1 MTTDPED
8 PETRSAS
15 QPDADGAAY
24 DAYLDA
30 LEVGRAVDV
39 DSFLRDFPGTSP
51 DLRSRLIRLSRRFG
65 RGRERPTDI
74 GGLQILGVL
83 GSGGMGEVFEARDDA
98 LERIVAVKV
107 LTPAFAADPS
117 RIARFE
123 REARILAALD
133 HPNVATIHALGRS
146 AGVPPHIVME
156 RVEGTDVARALEG
169 GAMGWRDALDVCEQ
183 IARAL
188 AAAHE
193 RGIVHRDLKP
203 SNVMLRSDGVV
214 KVLDFGLAERLDQRS
229 RDGARPGQ
237 HVVGTPGYMSPE
249 QARGEPADERSDVW
263 SFGCILYECL
273 TGSRLGG
280 RGLAGRAGGGER
292 AWSDEVPPPLTKLV
306 ERCLALDAAERPRDG
321 AALVGAIQA
330 LRVGVSPQRG
340 TLPPLPLRRTRFIGR
355 EAERRLVSD
364 AVESGVLVTL
374 VGPGGAGKSR
384 LALEVA
390 GEKVPVAWAELA
402 SGGAADVAPS
412 LLKAIGDPPGVADD
426 PLDDV
431 RAGFAAHESLLV
443 VVDNCEHVLASAA
456 DAIAAILASAPGV
469 RVLATSREPLGLQDE
484 RVVRVEPLSVPEA
497 TPETAEGVLA
507 CDAVALF
514 VERALAAGSPP
525 LTGPTGAVTDELAA
539 AAELCRRLDGL
550 PLAIELAAAR
560 AASIGTEQLARR
572 LDDRHALLRSDTR
585 DGLAHHRS
593 ISALVDWSHDLLSGS
608 ERILLR
614 RLSVFAGGWTLASA
628 EAVAAAPGLDG
639 LEREDVLVTLSRLT
653 SRSMVTRDAATA
665 GRWRFLETLRDYARG
680 RLETRPERDAV
691 LDAHATR
698 FLDLA
703 ERATEE
709 SFGDGRLAAFLE
721 LESELADLRVAAAY
735 ALTRPGLAPRA
746 YALAG
751 GLVEFWISR
760 GLFREGQRM
769 IEDAFASGAEV
780 DDSARAFLHLSYGTV
795 LHRRGRYEEAR
806 ATFDTSLEI
815 ALETGDRSAESRARR
830 NIGFLVLHQR
840 ELEEART
847 WFEAAL
853 AIDRPMGDP
862 RRIANLLNDLGVLA
876 VYQARY
882 ADAVEFYTESLA
894 MRRASRD
901 AWGIAGSLGNLGEAN
916 HRLGDFEIARGQ
928 LAESLAG
935 FRDVGDLR
943 SAAESFEMSA
953 ALEVSVGDLERATR
967 LSGAAEG
974 LRERFGFPIPTV
986 EAGPYAEDV
995 RQMREGLGDARYDA
1009 LRLEGK
1015 ALSIDAALN
1024 LALGKD

>member
-1 MTTDPED
+1 MQP
-8 PETRSAS
+8 
-15 QPDADGAAY
+15 PDADGTAY

-30 LEVGRAVDV
+30 LEAGRALDV
-39 DSFLRDFPGTSP
+39 DAFLEGFPGTSHA
-51 DLRSRLIRLSRRFG
+51 LRAQLVRLSRRFG
-65 RGRERPTDI
+65 RGLERPTDI
-74 GGLQILGVL
+74 GGLHVLGVL

-98 LERIVAVKV
+98 LERVVAVKV
-107 LTPAFAADPS
+107 LTPAFASDPS

-146 AGVPPHIVME
+146 AGAPPHIVME
-156 RVEGTDVARALEG
+156 RVEGTDVARALDAG
-169 GAMGWRDALDVCEQ
+169 PMGWRDALDVCEQ

-203 SNVMLRSDGVV
+203 SNVMLRPDGVV
-214 KVLDFGLAERLDQRS
+214 KVLDFGLAERLDERS
-229 RDGARPGQ
+229 HDGSRPGRQ
-237 HVVGTPGYMSPE
+237 VVGTPGYMSPE

-263 SFGCILYECL
+263 SFGCIARECL
-273 TGSRLGG
+273 TGEKPG
-280 RGLAGRAGGGER
+280 RVEGREHADDR
-292 AWSDEVPPPLTKLV
+292 RWSDEVPPTLARLV
-306 ERCLALDAAERPRDG
+306 ERCLALDPAGRPRDG

-330 LRVGVSPQRG
+330 LRVGVSPRSG
-340 TLPPLPLRRTRFIGR
+340 ELPPLPLRRTRFIGR
-355 EAERRLVSD
+355 EAERRLLASAID
-364 AVESGVLVTL
+364 GDVLVTL

-390 GEKVPVAWAELA
+390 GERGPVAWAELA
-402 SGGAADVAPS
+402 SGGADGVAPA

-426 PLDDV
+426 PLDDL
-431 RAGFAAHESLLV
+431 RAGFAAHGELLI
-443 VVDNCEHVLASAA
+443 VVDNCEHVLEAAA
-456 DAIAAILASAPGV
+456 DAIAAILAAAPGA
-469 RVLATSREPLGLQDE
+469 RVLATSREPLGLQGE
-484 RVVRVEPLSVPEA
+484 RVLRVEPLA
-497 TPETAEGVLA
+497 TPETTPSTAEGVLA

-525 LTGPTGAVTDELAA
+525 LTDPTGAVTDELAA

-560 AASIGTEQLARR
+560 AASIGTAQLVGR
-572 LDDRHALLRSDTR
+572 LDDRDALLRSETR

-608 ERILLR
+608 ERVLLR

-628 EAVAAAPGLDG
+628 EAVAASPTLDG
-639 LEREDVLVTLSRLT
+639 LAREDVLVALSRLT
-653 SRSMVTRDAATA
+653 SRSMVTRDAASA
-665 GRWRFLETLRDYARG
+665 GRWRFLETLRVYARG
-680 RLETRPERDAV
+680 RLESRPERDFV
-691 LDAHATR
+691 HDAHATR

-721 LESELADLRVAAAY
+721 LEGELADLRVAATH
-735 ALTRPGLAPRA
+735 ALTRPALAPRA
-746 YALAG
+746 YAIAG
-751 GLVEFWISR
+751 GLTEFWISR

-769 IEDAFASGAEV
+769 MEEAFASGAEV
-780 DDSARAFLHLSYGTV
+780 DESARAFLHLSYGTI
-795 LHRRGRYEEAR
+795 LHRRGRYGEAR
-806 ATFDTSLEI
+806 TTFDRSLEI
-815 ALETGDRSAESRARR
+815 ALAIGDRPAESRARR

-840 ELEEART
+840 EFEEARE

-853 AIDRPMGDP
+853 AIDRPGGDP

-876 VYQARY
+876 LYQARY
-882 ADAVEFYTESLA
+882 ADAVGFYTESLA

-974 LRERFGFPIPTV
+974 LRERFGFPIPAA

-995 RQMREGLGDARYDA
+995 LRMRDGLGDERYDA
-1009 LRLEGK
+1009 LRREGK
-1015 ALSIDAALN
+1015 ALSIDAALQ
-1024 LALGKD
+1024 LALGGE